1 MNQDFKE
8 LLQLFEELEV
18 EYMIVGG
25 YAVIRYTQPRYTK
38 DLDLWLRPSPENAAR
53 VRKAFGKFGIPLIE
67 VTEEDFA
74 SPGLQFM
81 VGIEP
86 NAIDFLTTIKGL
98 DFQQAWENRQII
110 ETEAGKIPYLSP
122 DDLITSKRAAGRL
135 QDLADVEEILRI
147 HPDSKHS

>member
-1 MNQDFKE
+1 
-8 LLQLFEELEV
+8 
-18 EYMIVGG
+18 
-25 YAVIRYTQPRYTK
+25 
-38 DLDLWLRPSPENAAR
+38 
-53 VRKAFGKFGIPLIE
+53 
-67 VTEEDFA
+67 
-74 SPGLQFM
+74 M